1 MRNARRMQRA
11 TRSMQH
17 TSCNVQRAACSVR
30 HATGNVQ
37 HGRATSNP
45 RAASRSRRCARMPS
59 PRGSQCG
66 SHRCALL
73 HCTALRCKHLNL
85 SSSAPSAC
93 CAGVVWTAL
102 GARACTTAR
111 GGTGCTLSVSQQAAP
126 TLRSQMR
133 SCRWGSGGSRGG
145 SAAVTEPRTS
155 VPAALRGHPA
165 ASFLASGPSHLRGY
179 PAASFRLKGFDS
191 GTERVAHRGTHGRS
205 AATPQAGRSC
215 SRVLRPVDGFRV
227 KRASKE

>member
-1 MRNARRMQRA
+1 MAIRVPIIAIRVPIIA
-11 TRSMQH
+11 I
-17 TSCNVQRAACSVR
+17 
-30 HATGNVQ
+30 
-37 HGRATSNP
+37 
-45 RAASRSRRCARMPS
+45 
-59 PRGSQCG
+59 RG
-66 SHRCALL
+66 
-73 HCTALRCKHLNL
+73 
-85 SSSAPSAC
+85 

-102 GARACTTAR
+102 DARACTTAR
-111 GGTGCTLSVSQQAAP
+111 VGTGCTLSVSQQAAP

-205 AATPQAGRSC
+205 AATPPAGRSC
-215 SRVLRPVDGFRV
+215 SGCGRSMDSESSAPRGSDVMGDFVAVNRSRHPTTSNLRQENEVVL
-227 KRASKE
+227 ASGPSHLRGSAR